1 MKKEEN
7 MAYPKTILIGDRV
20 KTPSGL
26 IGTVIDIL
34 GSTCEVE
41 LDAGGLMHYNVKA
54 LKKI

>member
-1 MKKEEN
+1 